1 MPDPPAGDTSQDRLA
16 RIQAL
21 WIQLRDEHD
30 PKQRRVLEKLIRQET
45 DAYKRA
51 KYGDEPKV

>member
-1 MPDPPAGDTSQDRLA
+1 MPDPPAGDTPQDRLA

-30 PKQRRVLEKLIRQET
+30 RKQRRVLEKLIRQEA

-51 KYGDEPKV
+51 EDDDEPVM